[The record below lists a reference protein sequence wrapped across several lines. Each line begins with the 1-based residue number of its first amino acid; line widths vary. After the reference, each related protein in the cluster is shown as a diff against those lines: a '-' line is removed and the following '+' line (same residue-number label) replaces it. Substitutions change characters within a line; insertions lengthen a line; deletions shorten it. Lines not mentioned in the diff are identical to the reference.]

1 MDQDQYVDRAPFGS
15 LYGASFLIFTLVHFE
30 IRYFYLLKIFSF
42 STAISLISIAWAVRR
57 VPRSVRLKADPA

>member
-1 MDQDQYVDRAPFGS
+1 M
-15 LYGASFLIFTLVHFE
+15 YGASFLIFTLVHFE